1 MWRLRSDCAESA
13 PGRGYMLR
21 ESSHKSGLIG
31 AKALINSL
39 LTIFVAVGTAVCLIG
54 PLQTYLRSIKK
65 PLTSC

>member
-31 AKALINSL
+31 AKALSNAL
-39 LTIFVAVGTAVCLIG
+39 LTMYVDVGKAMSLIG
-54 PLQTYLRSIKK
+54 PFETSLRCNDEL
-65 PLTSC
+65 LTSG